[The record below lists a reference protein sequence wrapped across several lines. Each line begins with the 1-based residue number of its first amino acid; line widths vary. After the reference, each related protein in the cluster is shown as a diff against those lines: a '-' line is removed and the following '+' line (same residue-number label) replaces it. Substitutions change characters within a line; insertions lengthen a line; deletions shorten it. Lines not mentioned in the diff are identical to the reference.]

1 MPRLGGL
8 IERAETLTQSLGR
21 ANVGAQDLREGM
33 KLAAQEVEN
42 VVEVGTEAS
51 RTIREETGRA
61 VEEAGRQVD
70 GWRSTVDAS
79 MEQWRLQTNSLVGIT
94 LQEAI
99 ENLEEGGGK
108 MEAVIAKMLE
118 MFEEGELSAA
128 KVREATRQLGIE
140 ATATINAL
148 PLDQVLKDVEGLGK
162 AAENLARQVEEFRRR
177 ARGAAEEMTDTT
189 RRATE
194 DLGSAARTVQRQA
207 EEVAASMSRVFKGA
221 KEDGVD
227 ALQTIGDELT
237 EIAADI
243 RLEGVVEFIE
253 QINREQS
260 G

>member
-8 IERAETLTQSLGR
+8 ITSADTLTQSLGR
-21 ANVGAQDLREGM
+21 ANVGAQELREGM

-42 VVEVGTEAS
+42 VVEVGKEAA
-51 RTIREETGRA
+51 RTITKETGRA
-61 VEEAGRQVD
+61 VEDATRQVGD
-70 GWRSTVDAS
+70 FRATADAS

-99 ENLEEGGGK
+99 ENLEAGGGE
-108 MEAVIAKMLE
+108 MEAVLAEMLR
-118 MFEEGELSAA
+118 MFEEGKLSAEELRRA
-128 KVREATRQLGIE
+128 VREMGSE
-140 ATATINAL
+140 ALAVINAL
-148 PLDQVLKDVEGLGK
+148 PLDQALKDVEGLGK

-177 ARGAAEEMTDTT
+177 AQGAAEEMTDTT

-194 DLGSAARTVQRQA
+194 DLGNAARNVQRQA
-207 EEVAASMSRVFKGA
+207 QEVSASMSRTFKQA

-227 ALQTIGDELT
+227 ALQTIGGELT

-243 RLEGVVEFIE
+243 RLEGVVGFIE